1 MATRRSSASTRWA
14 IWWPNRRS
22 ISARCKAN
30 IRAALEEH
38 SQASI
43 GDVLSHF
50 PAAQGLGSVVGYM
63 ALGVR
68 HGLRGERS
76 ERVEWLGSD
85 EQWRSAR
92 IPTIY
97 FLRERIHELA

>member
-1 MATRRSSASTRWA
+1 
-14 IWWPNRRS
+14 
-22 ISARCKAN
+22 
-30 IRAALEEH
+30 
-38 SQASI
+38 
-43 GDVLSHF
+43 LSHF